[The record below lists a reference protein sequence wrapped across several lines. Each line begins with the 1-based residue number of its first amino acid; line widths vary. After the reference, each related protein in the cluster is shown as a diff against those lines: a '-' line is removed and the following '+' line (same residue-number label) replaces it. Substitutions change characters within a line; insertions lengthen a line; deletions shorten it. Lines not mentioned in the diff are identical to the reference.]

1 MLDFFFQKLAYHKE
15 IPKRFIKV
23 FSCEVC
29 RIFKN
34 MIIYK
39 KALGSCLWQKVD
51 APLGSK
57 PALYEGKYIP
67 FLIQSKRITTKTK
80 LRQKSVF
87 KRILRGGIDINTLQ
101 LHSAKPERV

>member
-15 IPKRFIKV
+15 IPTQV

-39 KALGSCLWQKVD
+39 KALGNCLWQKVD

-87 KRILRGGIDINTLQ
+87 KRILCGGIDINTLQ